1 MSTDY
6 YSVLGVEKTA
16 DKAEIKA
23 AFRKLAHQHHPDKGG
38 EEEKFKEINAAY
50 QVLGNEEKRAQYDQ
64 FGEQAFQ
71 NGGGGGQGF
80 GGFGGF
86 QGAQGFGGFEDF
98 GDVFASMFGQARTQQ
113 ARRRA
118 NVAMDIEVSFK
129 ESALG
134 VEKEI
139 EVPKFDVDEHERQKI
154 RVDIPAGV
162 ESGMRIRLR
171 GRGRK
176 IEGTEEYGDLYLEM
190 HVKRDPRFEREG
202 EHIFSV
208 KQVGFTQAA
217 LGDEVEIETVEGKV
231 KLKIPAGT
239 QSSEKLRLRGK
250 GVQVGRRRGDHYVI
264 VQVMTPKKLS
274 RKEKQTLEEL
284 NLTA

>member
-38 EEEKFKEINAAY
+38 DEEKFKEINAAY

-64 FGEQAFQ
+64 FGSAGPQGF
-71 NGGGGGQGF
+71 GGGQGF

-86 QGAQGFGGFEDF
+86 QGAHGFEDF
-98 GDVFASMFGQARTQQ
+98 GDVFASMFGQARQQQ

-118 NVAMDIEVSFK
+118 NVAMDIEVTLK

-208 KQVGFTQAA
+208 KQIGFTQAA
-217 LGDEVEIETVEGKV
+217 LGDETEVETVEGKV
-231 KLKIPAGT
+231 KLKIPAGI
-239 QSSEKLRLRGK
+239 QSGEKLRLRGK
-250 GVQVGRRRGDHYVI
+250 GVQIGRRRGDHYVI
-264 VQVMTPKKLS
+264 VQIVTPKKLS
-274 RKEKQTLEEL
+274 RKEKKALEEL